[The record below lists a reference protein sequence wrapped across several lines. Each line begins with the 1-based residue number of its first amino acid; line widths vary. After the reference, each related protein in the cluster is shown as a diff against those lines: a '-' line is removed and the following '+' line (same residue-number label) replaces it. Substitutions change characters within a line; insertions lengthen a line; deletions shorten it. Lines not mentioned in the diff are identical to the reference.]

1 MVLNVGDKIT
11 SKDGIYQKD
20 QFHIMQEIVRDVPK
34 EYRNIISELVKT
46 KQFSKISRFSRSS
59 RSTKR
64 NRISKHGDTRKSNI
78 QQIKEK
84 IL

>member
-34 EYRNIISELVKT
+34 EYRNIISDNLARYQDLVEVPEAPKE
-46 KQFSKISRFSRSS
+46 IEY
-59 RSTKR
+59 R
-64 NRISKHGDTRKSNI
+64 NMGHKKVKYSAN
-78 QQIKEK
+78 
-84 IL
+84 